1 MSYHKSSEKPQI
13 LSDETFKIEKKEKTC
28 FLNILHYAKSGA
40 SISNLIL
47 SNANYVTMWLKK

>member
-1 MSYHKSSEKPQI
+1 MYGI
-13 LSDETFKIEKKEKTC
+13 EKTC
-28 FLNILHYAKSGA
+28 FLNIVHYAKSGA